1 MLDNAFSRAA
11 ACFFCM
17 ALIFGLVA
25 ATTLSG
31 VAQFIALTA
40 AALFAVTYLLGNV
53 QSRPVPARIR
63 IARRRSGFSE

>member
-25 ATTLSG
+25 ATSASV

-40 AALFAVTYLLGNV
+40 VALFGVTYLLGHL
-53 QSRPVPARIR
+53 QSRPAPTPIR
-63 IARRRSGFSE
+63 IARRRNYSE